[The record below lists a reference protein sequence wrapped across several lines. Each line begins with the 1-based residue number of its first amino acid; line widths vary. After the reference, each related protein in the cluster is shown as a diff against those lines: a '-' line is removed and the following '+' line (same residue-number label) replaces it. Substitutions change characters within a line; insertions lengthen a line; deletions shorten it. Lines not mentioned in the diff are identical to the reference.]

1 MFPEKE
7 IFALLGQLEGRSA
20 IYLEDLTSEG
30 LFTVNPERVF
40 PSASTIKIPLLAT
53 VLEAAE
59 AGVFNLDDEVTVDPA
74 NRVGGC
80 GVLSELHPGLRPTIR
95 DLATLMI
102 IQSDN
107 TATNQLIDLVGMERV
122 NALSQE
128 LGLKHT
134 VLQRKMMD
142 FEAARAGRNNFTS
155 AGDLGRLL
163 KLLVEGKV
171 VSPGA
176 SATMIDIMK
185 RQQLRNKL
193 PAYLPEDVVIAHK
206 TGDLPNLEHDA
217 GIFFLPKHT
226 YILVVLTDQ
235 LASNTAGVETIGRVS
250 EVVYRTLSPAADV

>member
-20 IYLEDLTSEG
+20 VYLEDLSQGE
-30 LFTVNPERVF
+30 LFTINPERVF
-40 PSASTIKIPLLAT
+40 PSASTIKIPLLAA
-53 VLEAAE
+53 VLKAAE
-59 AGVFNLDDEVTVDPA
+59 AGKFGLDDEVSIDPA

-80 GVLSELHPGLRPTIR
+80 GVLSELNPNLRPTIR

-107 TATNQLIDLVGMERV
+107 AATNQLIDLAGMAAV
-122 NALSQE
+122 NTLAAE
-128 LGLKHT
+128 LGLKNT

-142 FEAARAGRNNFTS
+142 FEAARAGRNNLTS

-171 VSPGA
+171 VGAAA
-176 SATMIDIMK
+176 SATIIDIMK

-206 TGDLPNLEHDA
+206 TGDLDRLEHDA
-217 GIFFLPKHT
+217 GIFFLPERS

-235 LASNTAGVETIGRVS
+235 LSTNAAGVETIARIS
-250 EVVYRTLSPAADV
+250 EVVYRALSTPAGV

>member
-1 MFPEKE
+1 MLPEKA
-7 IFALLGQLEGRSA
+7 IFALLGQLEGRA
-20 IYLEDLTSEG
+20 ALYLEDLTSG
-30 LFTVNPERVF
+30 DLFTVNPERVF
-40 PSASTIKIPLLAT
+40 PSASTIKIPLLAA
-53 VLEAAE
+53 VLRAAAE
-59 AGVFNLDDEVTVDPA
+59 GDFNLDDEITIDPV

-80 GVLSELHPGLRPTIR
+80 GVLSQLHPGLRPTIR

-107 TATNQLIDLVGMERV
+107 TATNQLIDLVGMENV
-122 NALSQE
+122 NALSRE

-163 KLLVEGKV
+163 KLLVEGQV
-171 VSPGA
+171 VSPEV
-176 SATMIDIMK
+176 SSTIIDIMK

-193 PAYLPEDVVIAHK
+193 PAYLPEDTIIAHK

-217 GIFFLPKHT
+217 GIFFLPDRT

-235 LASNTAGVETIGRVS
+235 LVTNSAGIETIGRIS
-250 EVVYRTLSPAADV
+250 EVVYRSLSTLSSL